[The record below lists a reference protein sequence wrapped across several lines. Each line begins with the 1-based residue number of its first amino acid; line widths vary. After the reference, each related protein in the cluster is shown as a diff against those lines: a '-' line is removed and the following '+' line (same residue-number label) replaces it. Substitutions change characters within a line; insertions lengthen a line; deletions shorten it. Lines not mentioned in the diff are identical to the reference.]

1 MMGPKMKLWK
11 VAVVVGISGFLVF
24 LFFQR
29 IYLGNVIAILLQ
41 VNPIYPLVFSL
52 AFIPHF
58 WIRAHRWGI
67 LLKPYKAEIP
77 IGSLYHATVIGY
89 LISYLLPG
97 RLGEIARPV
106 ILAEKEKIKKPQAIA
121 TIVLERL
128 IDALIIFSF
137 FLLSVFFL
145 GSNKALPLARIRR
158 ISLIVTP
165 ILLFLVLA
173 IYLLGARWS
182 GPFIEKFCNCVFA
195 IFPARSRKRLTEAAL
210 TFTRALHPGLDL
222 RSSARLG
229 LLSVGLWVY
238 IIPFYWFLMR
248 GFVQM
253 RMTIVETVPY
263 FAILYISGIVPTP
276 GMAGSLDLA
285 SRVALTGLFRI
296 EGNTA
301 VAYTL
306 LFHFLQVAVPVILGL
321 AALWREGLNLKK
333 IWRFGKKDE
342 LPGMQ

>member
-1 MMGPKMKLWK
+1 MKLWK
-11 VAVVVGISGFLVF
+11 VAVVVGISGLLIF

-29 IYLGNVIAILLQ
+29 IHLGSVISILLQ

-52 AFIPHF
+52 AFIPHCLL
-58 WIRAHRWGI
+58 RAYRWGI
-67 LLKPYKAEIP
+67 LLKPYKREIP
-77 IGSLYHATVIGY
+77 VTSLYNATVIGFM
-89 LISYLLPG
+89 ISYLLPG

-106 ILAEKEKIKKPQAIA
+106 ILAEKEQIKKAQAIA

-128 IDALIIFSF
+128 IDALIIFSL

-145 GSNKALPLARIRR
+145 EGKKALPVARIKRV
-158 ISLIVTP
+158 SLIITM
-165 ILLFLVLA
+165 IFLFLVLA
-173 IYLLGARWS
+173 LYLLGARRS
-182 GPFIEKFCNCVFA
+182 GPFIEKFCNFA
-195 IFPARSRKRLTEAAL
+195 FRIFPAHLRKRLTEATL

-222 RSSARLG
+222 RSSAKLG
-229 LLSVGLWVY
+229 LLSVGLWIY

-253 RMTIVETVPY
+253 RMTLVETVPY

-306 LFHFLQVAVPVILGL
+306 LFHTLQVAVPVILGL
-321 AALWREGLNLKK
+321 AALGQEGLNLKK
-333 IWRFGKKDE
+333 IRRFGKKDE
-342 LPGMQ
+342 LPGMP

>member
-1 MMGPKMKLWK
+1 MKIWK
-11 VAVVVGISGFLVF
+11 VAVVIGISGFLIF
-24 LFFQR
+24 LFFHR
-29 IYLGNVIAILLQ
+29 THLGSVISILLQ

-58 WIRAHRWGI
+58 LIRAYRWRI
-67 LLKPYKAEIP
+67 LLQPYKAEIP
-77 IGSLYHATVIGY
+77 IASLFNSTVIGY

-106 ILAEKEKIKKPQAIA
+106 ILAEKEKIKKAQAIA

-137 FLLSVFFL
+137 FLVSVFII
-145 GSNKALPLARIRR
+145 GSNKVLPLAKIRR
-158 ISLIVTP
+158 ISLIITP

-182 GPFIEKFCNCVFA
+182 GPFIEKFCNFVFL
-195 IFPARSRKRLTEAAL
+195 IFPARLRKRLTVATL

-222 RSSARLG
+222 RSSAKLG

-248 GFVQM
+248 GFAHM
-253 RMTIVETVPY
+253 RMTLVETVPY

-285 SRVALTGLFRI
+285 SRVSLTGLFHI

-306 LFHFLQVAVPVILGL
+306 LFHTLQVIVPVMLGF
-321 AALWREGLNLKK
+321 AALWQEGLNLDK
-333 IWRFGKKDE
+333 IRRLGKKDE